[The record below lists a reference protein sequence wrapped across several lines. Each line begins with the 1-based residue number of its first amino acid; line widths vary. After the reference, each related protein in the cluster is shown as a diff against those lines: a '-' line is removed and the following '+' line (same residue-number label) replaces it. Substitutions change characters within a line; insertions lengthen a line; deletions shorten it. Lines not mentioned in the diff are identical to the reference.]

1 MKLEE
6 YDKARRLMLRIEE
19 FEKMGATLRSAAM
32 DVKKQHKQ
40 SDAEDI
46 ASLIL
51 KLSETKEGEQVIDYI
66 VGSLTWKFEEAKRQL
81 ENQFDEL

>member
-1 MKLEE
+1 
-6 YDKARRLMLRIEE
+6 MLTPDLLSWTL
-19 FEKMGATLRSAAM
+19 GATVGIKYS
-32 DVKKQHKQ
+32 KQFALNKQ
-40 SDAEDI
+40 SDAEYI

-51 KLSETKEGEQVIDYI
+51 KLSETKEGERVIDYI